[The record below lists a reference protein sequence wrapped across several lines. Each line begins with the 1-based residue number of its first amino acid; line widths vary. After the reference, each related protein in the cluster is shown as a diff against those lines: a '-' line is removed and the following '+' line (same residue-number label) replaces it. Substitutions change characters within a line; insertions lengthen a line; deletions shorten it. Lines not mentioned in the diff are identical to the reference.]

1 MAGAAALGGTGKP
14 AIAGGRV
21 AVGTAA
27 GVVVGAAEAARG
39 KVAVVVGVVVAA
51 REAAGGKVV
60 VAVVVVAG
68 REATGRLGVMTPA
81 GKTGAGAVGAA
92 ADGRLGAPAP

>member
-1 MAGAAALGGTGKP
+1 M
-14 AIAGGRV
+14 

-39 KVAVVVGVVVAA
+39 KVAVVVVVVAA
-51 REAAGGKVV
+51 REAA
-60 VAVVVVAG
+60 
-68 REATGRLGVMTPA
+68 GRLGVMTPA

>member
-39 KVAVVVGVVVAA
+39 KVAVVVVVVAARKAAGRVAVVVVVVAA
-51 REAAGGKVV
+51 REAA
-60 VAVVVVAG
+60 
-68 REATGRLGVMTPA
+68 GRLGVMTPA

>member
-39 KVAVVVGVVVAA
+39 KVAVVVVVVVVAA
-51 REAAGGKVV
+51 REAA
-60 VAVVVVAG
+60 
-68 REATGRLGVMTPA
+68 GRLGVMTPA
-81 GKTGAGAVGAA
+81 GKTGVGAVGAA